1 MENECRIQ
9 EIAEQPTVALSMR
22 VSPREFASEFPV
34 GFTRLMDH
42 LQRLNVIPGYLYVR
56 FAEMDQPKW
65 DVEIGIATPKTL
77 PPSGD
82 IYPSHLPACY
92 AASTLHRGRAR
103 DMELVYYRLQTW
115 IQKQNLRTGKY
126 VYEIFMED
134 PRGKNPDE
142 TYAGMM
148 IPLLEKINE

>member
-22 VSPREFASEFPV
+22 ASPREFPTLFSVE
-34 GFTRLMDH
+34 FTRLMDH
-42 LQRLNVIPGYLYVR
+42 LQSLGIVPGYLYVR

-65 DVEIGIATPKTL
+65 DVEIGVATPKAL

-82 IYPSHLPACY
+82 IYPSHLPGCR
-92 AASTLHRGRAR
+92 AASTLHRGQAR
-103 DMELVYYRLQTW
+103 DMESVYHRLQAW
-115 IQKQNLRTGKY
+115 IRQQNLHTGKY

-134 PRGKNPDE
+134 PRGKSPDE

-148 IPLLEKINE
+148 IPLLEKPNA